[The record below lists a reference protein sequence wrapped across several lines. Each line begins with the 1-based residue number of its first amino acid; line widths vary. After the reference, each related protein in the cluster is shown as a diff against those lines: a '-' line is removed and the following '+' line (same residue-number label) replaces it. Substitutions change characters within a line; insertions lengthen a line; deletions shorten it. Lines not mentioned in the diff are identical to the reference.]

1 MKSNEVLL
9 TVRQNLVSWF
19 KKYEY
24 ILLPL
29 LRFILSISVLRM
41 LMGATEYEGAF
52 SNSFVLLGF
61 SIIGAFASAEAI
73 IVCMILIATIFLVA
87 SNIVLG
93 VMSFIFLAFI
103 YIIYGHLFP
112 KESILI
118 ILMLVAFPLKLEFA
132 IPLIAAL
139 FGTYV
144 SVGAII
150 LGTIIWYTF
159 PVLMQALPA
168 MTFNK
173 SEILEMV
180 NKLVAIDY
188 KGLLVNKEMLIMCV
202 IFFIVFTCVYVIRK
216 LGVDYA
222 PYIAISIGAVM
233 NIFGVVLAKVFF
245 SDLELDIL
253 LVVLMTIIFSLVAAL
268 MQFFAIVLDYQRAEI
283 VEFEDDDNFYHVKII
298 PKIQLAVKKKTVK
311 HIYTNKEQT
320 RVTPQMSERERI
332 NRMIMEED
340 EFKF

>member
-1 MKSNEVLL
+1 MKSNEALL
-9 TVRQNLVSWF
+9 TVRKNLVSWF

-41 LMGATEYEGAF
+41 SMHATEYEGAF

-73 IVCMILIATIFLVA
+73 IVCAILLATIFLVA

-93 VMSFIFLAFI
+93 VMTFIFLAFI

-132 IPLIAAL
+132 IPIIAAL

-159 PVLMQALPA
+159 PVLMQALPS

-188 KGLLVNKEMLIMCV
+188 KGLLVNREMLIMCV
-202 IFFIVFTCVYVIRK
+202 IFFIVFTCVYVIRI
-216 LGVDYA
+216 LGIDYA
-222 PYIAISIGAVM
+222 PYIAIGIGAVM
-233 NIFGVVLAKVFF
+233 NILGVVLAKVFF
-245 SDLELDIL
+245 SDLQLDIL
-253 LVVLMTIIFSLVAAL
+253 FVVLMTIVFSVVAAI

-298 PKIQLAVKKKTVK
+298 PKIQLSAKRKTVQ

-320 RVTPQMSERERI
+320 RSTPKMSERERI
-332 NRMIMEED
+332 NHMIMEDD